1 MLFIFRWILVEA
13 RGLLVRP
20 GGTCP
25 EHCVRCVVKMDNEEI
40 FNTSVAAKT
49 PNPYFG
55 EDLHFE
61 LQKNFRLLSFYLFDH
76 YSGRAARPLG
86 RVTFRKEDIA
96 KYSDQ
101 ERWFN
106 LQPLHGTSDV
116 IVSLTPCLILL
127 LNCSLFQGKV
137 CLEISC
143 ERLNQEGDRH
153 EAMYRLKVRM
163 VDVCDLLLPASR
175 KTEVY
180 ALAHVQWEATGLCI
194 ATEKL
199 HACRQQDS
207 KQRENAAYFD
217 LPFLNTE
224 VGQKRDEHEQ
234 NVCAGHNGKGSLFL
248 RLSVWHDLPRS
259 SSTFF
264 HGEVRLPLMCPN
276 QFDESKLAWYY
287 LKPRLRGSER
297 TSRAQ
302 GGEEST
308 RTVDTHGSL
317 KLQLRYTVDHVL
329 CSSHYNELW
338 TLLLHSLNVQPFRAS
353 VLALISYLPKSESD
367 RIVLPLVRTF
377 VHSNHVKPFVC
388 VLCSEEILQCQDVNT
403 LFRNCSFA
411 SRCIFELMKL
421 VGSQY
426 LVATL
431 KPCLDKIFLERKSC
445 EVDPDRITPGQ
456 SLTDNSRNLIIYAE
470 SMIIRIVDSSN
481 HCPQLLRDI
490 FKVIRDVT
498 AKYYPNRVDVQW
510 LVLSSFLVM
519 RFFAAALLNP
529 KSFGLRQDLPDSNVS
544 RTLALITKVI
554 QRLSNFVVC
563 GRKLSDKEAFM
574 VPIWERFSDER
585 HRIAF
590 VKVYF
595 FDRISCAGSESSTTC
610 DSVTVLKE
618 GLLYECKDVRSD
630 CLGRTCSSSKARH
643 CYLTEN
649 EFYWCKQKGKR
660 FFEDL
665 YFLKNYLDSTRLGQ
679 LYLTEVVLIQPAE
692 RKNRGRRVSDI
703 AASAYCLQELEVA
716 LMKKTCQRQWLNIQ
730 QASDCSQL
738 FEIDAE
744 QQLENIHLTLL
755 RYIETFRS
763 WKDFFENQ
771 RSTLPQE
778 LPLLQLFNEPTIRQV
793 TLQSLQSILC
803 CTYTLEEKHSLAL
816 VNHFKQVKYGSKDLP
831 IGDDNYLLLRSRL
844 RKYAAA
850 AAAAS
855 WRDEA
860 DKPITTSAYVHGS
873 VLPVEQTTGSAG

>member
-1 MLFIFRWILVEA
+1 
-13 RGLLVRP
+13 
-20 GGTCP
+20 
-25 EHCVRCVVKMDNEEI
+25 MDNEEI

-61 LQKNFRLLSFYLFDH
+61 LQKKFRLLSFYLFDH

-86 RVTFRKEDIA
+86 KITFRKEDIA

-106 LQPLHGTSDV
+106 LQPLNGNSDV
-116 IVSLTPCLILL
+116 I
-127 LNCSLFQGKV
+127 GKV

-143 ERLNQEGDRH
+143 ERLNQEGNRH
-153 EAMYRLKVRM
+153 EVMYRLKVRM

-199 HACRQQDS
+199 HACQQQDS
-207 KQRENAAYFD
+207 KQRENVAYFD
-217 LPFLNTE
+217 LPFFTTE

-234 NVCAGHNGKGSLFL
+234 NVCAGPNGKGSLFL

-297 TSRAQ
+297 ISRTQ

-329 CSSHYNELW
+329 CSSHYNQLW

-426 LVATL
+426 LVTTL

-445 EVDPDRITPGQ
+445 EVDPDRLTPGQ
-456 SLTDNSRNLIIYAE
+456 SLTNNSRNLIIYAE

-490 FKVIRDVT
+490 FRVMRDVT
-498 AKYYPNRVDVQW
+498 AKYYPNRVDMQW

-585 HRIAF
+585 HRVAF
-590 VKVYF
+590 VKF

-618 GLLYECKDVRSD
+618 GLLYEYKDVRTD
-630 CLGRTCSSSKARH
+630 CLGRTCSSSKPRH

-649 EFYWCKQKGKR
+649 EFYWCKQK
-660 FFEDL
+660 E
-665 YFLKNYLDSTRLGQ
+665 STRLGQ
-679 LYLTEVVLIQPAE
+679 LYLSDVVLIQPAE
-692 RKNRGRRVSDI
+692 RKNRGRRMFQVATRKGIFSWEAVSC
-703 AASAYCLQELEVA
+703 AEMGEWVA
-716 LMKKTCQRQWLNIQ
+716 LMKRTCERQWLNIQ

-771 RSTLPQE
+771 RSTLTQE
-778 LPLLQLFNEPTIRQV
+778 FPMLQLFSEPTIRQV

-816 VNHFKQVKYGSKDLP
+816 ANHFKQVKYGSKDLP

-860 DKPITTSAYVHGS
+860 DTAVTTTAYTHGS
-873 VLPVEQTTGSAG
+873 LLPVEQTTGSSG